1 MFFSVGS
8 FRSEVQLRKRLTA
21 EVSLRTLFV
30 GTQAALGQVQRIQ
43 GVEEFLLPFGSGE
56 VINSSDGPKLQFHA
70 AEAQDSGLTKVEPTS
85 GGQQRPE
92 FARPLRQVDHAAD
105 PAQLQ
110 VCALSGRVAVQILP
124 PALPSSPDDV
134 PCL

>member
-1 MFFSVGS
+1 MRTQTAPGKITG
-8 FRSEVQLRKRLTA
+8 VQGM
-21 EVSLRTLFV
+21 E
-30 GTQAALGQVQRIQ
+30 Q
-43 GVEEFLLPFGSGE
+43 FLLPFGSGE
-56 VINSSDGPKLQFHA
+56 VINSSDEPKLQFHA
-70 AEAQDSGLTKVEPTS
+70 AEAEDSGLTKVEPTS

-92 FARPLRQVDHAAD
+92 FARPLPQVDHAAD

>member
-1 MFFSVGS
+1 M
-8 FRSEVQLRKRLTA
+8 RTQTA
-21 EVSLRTLFV
+21 PGKIT
-30 GTQAALGQVQRIQ
+30 GGQGMEQ
-43 GVEEFLLPFGSGE
+43 FLLPFGSGE
-56 VINSSDGPKLQFHA
+56 VIDSSDEPKLQFHA
-70 AEAQDSGLTKVEPTS
+70 AEAEDSGLTKVEPTS